1 MRARLV
7 IAALA
12 ALALAGCETIDMTP
26 LNTQAQARGAPKL
39 SFPRGVPLGR
49 IQVTMP
55 DGERLNGTFTIAEQI
70 TPGSDGNFHLT
81 ARGPRTGLVCAGTL
95 IAGHGP
101 IDCATTDGARY
112 QIPL

>member
-1 MRARLV
+1 MRAGLV

-12 ALALAGCETIDMTP
+12 AFAVAGCETIDMTP
-26 LNTQAQARGAPKL
+26 LNAQAQAAGSPKL

-49 IQVTMP
+49 INVTMP
-55 DGERLNGTFTIAEQI
+55 DGERLNGTFTIAEQL
-70 TPGSDGNFHLT
+70 TPNSDGNFHLT
-81 ARGPRTGLVCAGTL
+81 ARGPRTGLVCAGTI

-101 IDCATTDGARY
+101 IDCAATNGARY